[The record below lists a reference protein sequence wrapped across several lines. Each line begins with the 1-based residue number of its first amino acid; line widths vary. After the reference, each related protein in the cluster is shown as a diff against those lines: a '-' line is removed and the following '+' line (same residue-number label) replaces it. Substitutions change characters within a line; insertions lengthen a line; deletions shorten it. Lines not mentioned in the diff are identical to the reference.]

1 MREFDVAIAGAGL
14 AGSII
19 ASALGRKGHS
29 VAIVDPNDVY
39 PDEFRCE
46 KVNFDQIE
54 SLAKSGLGDA
64 VLAAA
69 THDKTA
75 WVSRLGLLIEK
86 RPSDQLGIDYG
97 RLVNTLRAE
106 MPPDVAVLRGK
117 VTAISNGDELQRV
130 TLSTGETITARLLVI
145 ASGLSN
151 SLRQS
156 LGIERDDISR
166 CHSVTFGFDV
176 EPVGRDAFPFRAL
189 THYSEDPQSGMAFLT
204 LFPIGTRMRANLFV
218 YRDLDDPW
226 LRAFR
231 AAPEETMNAA
241 MPRLERLTGPYRVS
255 SPIKV
260 RPIDLYKT
268 LGYRQPGVVLVGDA
282 FSTACPAAGTGAR
295 KAMVDAERLCHGY
308 VSQWLAT
315 PGMGVEKI
323 SQFYDD
329 GIKVGSDRKSLAL
342 AMRIKAM
349 SIDTS
354 AAWWLRRWAS
364 VGVGLTRWGVHSARE
379 ARGRFVTAA
388 RSAHVEPGDPPA
400 VLGGAS
406 EAGSPKPVQ

>member
-19 ASALGRKGHS
+19 ATALARKGHS
-29 VAIVDPNDVY
+29 VAIIDPNDVY

-46 KVNFDQIE
+46 KINFDQIA
-54 SLAKSGLGDA
+54 SLERSGLGKA
-64 VLAAA
+64 VLSAS

-106 MPPDVAVLRGK
+106 MPPEVAFMRGK
-117 VTAISNGDELQRV
+117 VITIENSADRQRV
-130 TLSTGETITARLLVI
+130 TLSTGETVSARLLVI

-151 SLRQS
+151 GLRQS
-156 LGIERDDISR
+156 LGIDRDDFSK

-189 THYSEDPQSGMAFLT
+189 THYSEHPASRVAYLT
-204 LFPIGTRMRANLFV
+204 LFPIGARMRANLFV
-218 YRDLDDPW
+218 YHGLDDPW
-226 LRAFR
+226 LRALR
-231 AAPEETMNAA
+231 AAPEETLKAA
-241 MPRLERLTGPYRVS
+241 MPRLERLAGPFRVS
-255 SPIKV
+255 SAIKI
-260 RPIDLYKT
+260 RPIDLYAT
-268 LGYRQPGVVLVGDA
+268 RQYRQPGVVLVGDA
-282 FSTACPAAGTGAR
+282 FATACPAAGTGAR
-295 KAMVDAERLCHGY
+295 KAMIDAERLSHGY

-315 PGMGVEKI
+315 PGMGEDKI

-329 GIKVGSDRKSLAL
+329 PIKVDSDRKSLAL
-342 AMRIKAM
+342 AMRMKAM

-354 AAWWLRRWAS
+354 PAWWLRRWIA
-364 VGVGLTRWGVHSARE
+364 VCLGLTRWGVHATRATFHRLSTNA
-379 ARGRFVTAA
+379 TAPLA
-388 RSAHVEPGDPPA
+388 AKSVP
-400 VLGGAS
+400 
-406 EAGSPKPVQ
+406 